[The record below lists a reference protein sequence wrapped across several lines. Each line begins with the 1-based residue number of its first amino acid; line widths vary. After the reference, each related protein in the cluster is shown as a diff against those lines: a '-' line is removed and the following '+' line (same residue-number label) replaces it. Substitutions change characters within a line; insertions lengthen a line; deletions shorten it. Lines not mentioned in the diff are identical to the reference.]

1 MIQLKYQWGTTMNIL
16 YDDLFF
22 FMQKLS
28 YCSLAL
34 ILRNAQALRNW
45 SVVTSFGPLYKGFKR
60 DLQWTFHS
68 MRKEPIQIW
77 GTGSHSRPS
86 ELMIYSLGLCD
97 LGWPWKQYGSLSMP
111 YFIFVCHF
119 IDEWPWKKQQLGTSS
134 PPPPPTL
141 CPLLLSVIHIR
152 HFQGLSLFS
161 QIQIMVAINAPQYMQ
176 PFIESSTSLWG
187 IRNAISPC
195 MIWNV
200 WLKMRC

>member
-68 MRKEPIQIW
+68 MRKETIQIW
-77 GTGSHSRPS
+77 GTGSYSRPS

-97 LGWPWKQYGSLSMP
+97 LGWPWKQYGPFSMP

-119 IDEWPWKKQQLGTSS
+119 IDEWPWKKITIGHLFHP
-134 PPPPPTL
+134 PPPPPTPPPPWHN
-141 CPLLLSVIHIR
+141 CWRIIGIS
-152 HFQGLSLFS
+152 
-161 QIQIMVAINAPQYMQ
+161 AI
-176 PFIESSTSLWG
+176 
-187 IRNAISPC
+187 
-195 MIWNV
+195 
-200 WLKMRC
+200 

>member
-1 MIQLKYQWGTTMNIL
+1 MTC
-16 YDDLFF
+16 FF

-60 DLQWTFHS
+60 DLQWTFQS
-68 MRKEPIQIW
+68 MRKETIQIW
-77 GTGSHSRPS
+77 GTGSYSRPS
-86 ELMIYSLGLCD
+86 ELMLYSSGLCD
-97 LGWPWKQYGSLSMP
+97 LGWPWKQYGPFSMP

-119 IDEWPWKKQQLGTSS
+119 IDEWPWKKKQLGTSS
-134 PPPPPTL
+134 PPPPPPLTQLLTNHWNISDLTL

-161 QIQIMVAINAPQYMQ
+161 QIQIMVAMNTPQYMQ
-176 PFIESSTSLWG
+176 PFIESNTSLWG

-195 MIWNV
+195 MFWNV